1 MAVIQGISHSKILE
15 FENKLKIAQ
24 SKESLFIEIVNTIRS
39 ILPCNQAFLFEESRI
54 FSLIAISD
62 VVDFDKNASTAT
74 SIEEIASQFIRKNIN
89 NFNMTMVTRRIAL
102 DKDVSFFD
110 NFFWI
115 KIKPIHL
122 KKNFY
127 LVLNRE
133 AKFSNTEIESLQL
146 VASSLSYY
154 LGYFY
159 QRTPLRSFIA
169 KTSSKLKLLILG
181 LAFLVISFSS
191 LYKVPIQGFAEAE
204 VIPTQSISI
213 NSPAAG
219 KIKNIFFK
227 NNEYVQAGE
236 IIIELD
242 SLKNQTDYTNSLTRL
257 RSLNFELNQAK
268 KIAAIDIEQKKLISK
283 LKDEI
288 SYQKNEINFYENILK
303 ETSIIAPVDGILLI
317 DNQEKIIDVPF
328 SMGQKI
334 AEIINPTSQRLKI
347 KKPVTSGINLE
358 LGIKATF
365 FLTSNPFKTYEA
377 YVHDFSYK
385 PILGMDGNLYFEII
399 ADIVSAEVLQ
409 VGARGTA
416 RIYSDEIPLI
426 LYWFRKP
433 AVYIRHYYC
442 GIFTC

>member
-1 MAVIQGISHSKILE
+1 MAVIQGFPHSKILE

-24 SKESLFIEIVNTIRS
+24 SKESLFIELVNNIQS

-62 VVDFDKNASTAT
+62 VVDFDKNASTTT
-74 SIEEIASQFIRKNIN
+74 SIEEIASQFITKNIN
-89 NFNMTMVTRRIAL
+89 NFNMTMVTSRIAL
-102 DKDVSFFD
+102 DKDVSFFY
-110 NFFWI
+110 NFYWI
-115 KIKPIHL
+115 KIKPSHL

-127 LVLNRE
+127 LLLNRE
-133 AKFSNTEIESLQL
+133 DKFSNTEIESLQL
-146 VASSLSYY
+146 LASSLSYY

-159 QRTPLRSFIA
+159 QKTPLRSLLA
-169 KTSSKLKLLILG
+169 KVSSKLKLLMLG
-181 LAFLVISFSS
+181 LVVFVITFSS
-191 LYKVPIQGFAEAE
+191 FYNVPIQGFAEAE
-204 VIPTQSISI
+204 VIPTQSFSI

-227 NNEYVQAGE
+227 NNAYVQAGE
-236 IIIELD
+236 RIIELD
-242 SLKNQTDYTNSLTRL
+242 SLKNQTDYTNALTRL
-257 RSLNFELNQAK
+257 KSLNFELNQAK

-377 YVHDFSYK
+377 YVYDFSYK
-385 PILGMDGNLYFEII
+385 PTVGMDGNLYFEII
-399 ADIVSAEVLQ
+399 ADIVSDEALP

-426 LYWFRKP
+426 LYWFRMP
-433 AVYIRHYYC
+433 AVYMRHYYC